1 LEQRIQS
8 ILTASI
14 ASLLFACAL
23 APVPED
29 AFYRLE
35 VSPPSSSVSSGGA
48 LPLAG
53 ILEIDPFRA
62 DPLTSGRAML
72 YRSANQSHRVH
83 RLPYTFWMD
92 APAAMLQR
100 EVAEYLRAAEIAEQ
114 VVTPA
119 ARTNARYALAGT
131 IVRLEQIRGASP
143 SVVVEL
149 ELSMVERGNR
159 NLLHHGIYR
168 EEVPMLG
175 QDASRAAEAFGRAL
189 SSILERFVADF
200 VED

>member
-1 LEQRIQS
+1 MKHRFKS
-8 ILTASI
+8 ILSAPI
-14 ASLLFACAL
+14 AALFLACAL

-35 VSPPSSSVSSGGA
+35 VSPPSSPSIA
-48 LPLAG
+48 QPLTG
-53 ILEIDPFRA
+53 ILEINPFRT

-72 YRSANQSHRVH
+72 YRGANESTRVH

-114 VVTPA
+114 VVTPT

-131 IVRLEQIRGASP
+131 IVRLEQIRSAKP
-143 SVVVEL
+143 SVVIEL
-149 ELSMVERGNR
+149 ELSMVERGSR

-168 EEVPMLG
+168 EEVPMVG
-175 QDASRAAEAFGRAL
+175 QDASRAADAFGRAL

-200 VED
+200 VGD